1 MQNRRY
7 SIIQSG
13 TCTKKSKGEG
23 YQMEIK
29 FVKSEKLAKKFENG
43 LPAFGHTFTDHKFE
57 MDYTEGIGWHDAR
70 INPYSDFNLDP
81 ASIVLH
87 YGQAVFEGLK
97 AYRTPNGNVNLFR
110 PEKNFERMK
119 SSCERL
125 CMPTVDINFAVKALK
140 ELLKV
145 EEGWVPS
152 EPDSCVYIRP
162 YMIATEKVM
171 GVKVS
176 STYKFLIILS
186 PSGLY
191 YNGPVS
197 IYVEDKYVRAVS
209 GGVGNA
215 KAAGNYAAGMR
226 AQSEA
231 AKKGYT
237 QVLWLDAFEKKYI
250 EEVGVMN
257 VFFKINGEVI
267 TPELSGSILSGVT
280 RDSVIC
286 LLESKGIKVT
296 QRRISIHE
304 IFSAAENGMLEEMFG
319 TGTAAVISPVRKL
332 GWKDKVVEISNGEI
346 GPLGKEIHKTLT
358 GIQYGK
364 VVDRFGWIQ
373 TINCAQS
380 GAISN

>member
-1 MQNRRY
+1 
-7 SIIQSG
+7 
-13 TCTKKSKGEG
+13 
-23 YQMEIK
+23 MEIK
-29 FVKSEKLAKKFENG
+29 FVRSDRLKKKFENG
-43 LPAFGHTFTDHKFE
+43 LPAFGHTFTDYKFE

-70 INPYSDFNLDP
+70 ITPYLDFNLEP

-97 AYRTPNGNVNLFR
+97 AYRTPDGDVNLFR
-110 PEKNFERMK
+110 PEKNFQRMNL
-119 SSCERL
+119 SCERL
-125 CMPTVDINFAVKALK
+125 CMPTVDIDFAVHALK
-140 ELLKV
+140 ELLKI

-152 EPDSCVYIRP
+152 EPDACVYVRP
-162 YMIATEKVM
+162 YMIATETVM

-176 STYKFLIILS
+176 NTFKFLIILS
-186 PSGLY
+186 PGGLY

-197 IYVEDKYVRAVS
+197 IYVEDTYVRAVN
-209 GGVGNA
+209 GGVGCA

-237 QVLWLDAFEKKYI
+237 QVLWLDAFEHKYI

-257 VFFKINGEVI
+257 VFFKINNEVL
-267 TPELSGSILSGVT
+267 TPKLSGSILSGIT
-280 RDSVIC
+280 RDSVIH

-296 QRRISIHE
+296 QRRITIQE

-319 TGTAAVISPVRKL
+319 TGTAAVISPVGKL
-332 GWKDKVVEISNGEI
+332 GWKDKVIEISNGKI
-346 GPLGKEIHKTLT
+346 GPLGKEIHETLT

-364 VVDRFGWIQ
+364 VADEFGWVE

-380 GAISN
+380 GAVSG